1 MKRLSRLAAMTVYVL
16 ALFSIWLLGGSKYA
30 WMSDLDPT
38 YAEAAIET
46 DGSRDLVATLLLV
59 IAFLATAFLAASGP
73 TRGARVAP
81 LFLAILAVVLYV
93 VARP

>member
-1 MKRLSRLAAMTVYVL
+1 MKRLSRLAAMIVYML
-16 ALFSIWLLGGSKYA
+16 ALFGIWLLGESKYA

-59 IAFLATAFLAASGP
+59 IALIATAFLATSGS

-81 LFLAILAVVLYV
+81 LVLAILAVVLYV